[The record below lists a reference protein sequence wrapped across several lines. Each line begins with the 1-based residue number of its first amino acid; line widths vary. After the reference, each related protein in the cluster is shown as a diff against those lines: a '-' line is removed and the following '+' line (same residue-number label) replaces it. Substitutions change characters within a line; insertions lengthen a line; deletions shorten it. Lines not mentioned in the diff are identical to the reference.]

1 MKRSEECL
9 SGTRV
14 ICAATLAHL
23 LAHLMDEPGRKQ
35 TEGRLLLGLGDLP
48 QSITKPALI
57 MVNIRSRLALVC
69 ILRTLWQI
77 SIKSNS
83 LRTVFKQQ
91 CRAALPLKAVKP
103 AKPEKPEKPAQ
114 RRSVKGK

>member
-1 MKRSEECL
+1 M
-9 SGTRV
+9 

-23 LAHLMDEPGRKQ
+23 LEHLMDEPGRKL

-57 MVNIRSRLALVC
+57 MVNILSRLALVC

-77 SIKSNS
+77 SISQTHCGWFLNNS
-83 LRTVFKQQ
+83 VELH
-91 CRAALPLKAVKP
+91 CH
-103 AKPEKPEKPAQ
+103 
-114 RRSVKGK
+114 

>member
-103 AKPEKPEKPAQ
+103 EKPEKPAQ